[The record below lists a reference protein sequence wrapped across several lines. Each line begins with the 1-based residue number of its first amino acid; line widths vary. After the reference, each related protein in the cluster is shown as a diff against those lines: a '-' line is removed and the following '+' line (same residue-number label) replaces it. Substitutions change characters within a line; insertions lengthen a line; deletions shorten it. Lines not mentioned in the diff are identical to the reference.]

1 MKKTIIAFAFAA
13 TVSMCAPSAH
23 AELSEMAKRNEKTAD
38 AYAAMPLASQAA
50 FATGMVVGMRTI
62 LDLEKT
68 GMQPPETEDVFAM
81 LNYCYV
87 AGNCRHVTP
96 GVIAIA
102 AYQKPSDAHKTLKD
116 LEKDITK

>member
-1 MKKTIIAFAFAA
+1 MKKTTVAIAIAA
-13 TVSMCAPSAH
+13 VMICAPAAH

-62 LDLEKT
+62 LDMEHK
-68 GMQPPETEDVFAM
+68 GQQPPETEDVFAM

-96 GVIAIA
+96 GVIALA
-102 AYQKPSDAHKTLKD
+102 SYHKPSDAHSLLKE
-116 LEKDITK
+116 LEHDMTK

>member
-1 MKKTIIAFAFAA
+1 MKKTIMTFAFAA
-13 TVSMCAPSAH
+13 AVFMCAPPAH

-62 LDLEKT
+62 FDLEKT
-68 GMQPPETEDVFAM
+68 GKQPPETEDVFAM

-102 AYQKPSDAHKTLKD
+102 AYHKPSDAHSLLKE
-116 LEKDITK
+116 LEKDMTK

>member
-1 MKKTIIAFAFAA
+1 MQKMMMAFAFAA
-13 TVSMCAPSAH
+13 AMSMCIPAAN

-62 LDLEKT
+62 LDIEKT
-68 GMQPPETEDVFAM
+68 GKQPPETEDVFAM

-102 AYQKPSDAHKTLKD
+102 AYQKPSDAHSLLKE
-116 LEKDITK
+116 LERDMTK